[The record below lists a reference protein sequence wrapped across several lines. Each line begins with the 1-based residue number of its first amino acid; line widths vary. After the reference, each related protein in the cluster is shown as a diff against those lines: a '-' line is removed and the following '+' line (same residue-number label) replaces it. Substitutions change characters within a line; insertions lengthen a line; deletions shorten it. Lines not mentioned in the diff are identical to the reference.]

1 MQISQSNKIKYLLLS
16 FLMIFTFATTMQAR
30 NCDNRAF
37 NIKVTAKVSSYD
49 ILNQLSGECGFSM
62 LSLDGVANDK
72 LNEKLFGINIHKMKL
87 NDIFKLLITSKGLQY
102 RYDKNVLKIS
112 GLITRTFKIDY
123 VNSER
128 KGMSNTDISMNGDS
142 GGSLSGVVESGGDDQ
157 GGGQDGSSGG
167 SGSQTTGATITSSD
181 SFKFWST
188 LKKELHSIINSPMDK
203 FKAPDPIINKEAG
216 LVTVSGTASQIRR
229 ISSYLDDM
237 MRRLHKQVMIDV
249 KILSVKLDNSKT
261 TGIDWSQLY
270 SFQNVTANYEKLMD
284 TGVKKIENDRITEWD
299 ALENQTKGFGKYY
312 RLSGSVTIQN
322 VLNFLKTQGETSS
335 MSNPKITTLNN
346 QPAIFSSGE
355 QLYYKI
361 LQSVSQVSTGGS
373 STGQNEVVRSVFAG
387 VLLDITPEITD
398 DNEIILKI
406 NPSISSVSSF
416 TQNSTSGRTM
426 PPDLKKQQMSAV
438 VKLKDGE
445 KIVLG
450 GLISSSKGKAVK
462 KVPILGNLPILGNAF
477 KQDVTT
483 DIKEELVIIITPH
496 IVSPYKK
503 VSLKT
508 LGYDGTY

>member
-1 MQISQSNKIKYLLLS
+1 MQISQSNKLKHILLS
-16 FLMIFTFATTMQAR
+16 LFMLINLVSILNAR
-30 NCDNRAF
+30 SCDNRAF

-49 ILNQLSGECGFSM
+49 ILNQLSSECGFSM
-62 LSLDGVANDK
+62 LSLDNVANEK
-72 LNEKLFGINIHKMKL
+72 LNEKLFGINIQRMKL
-87 NDIFKLLITSKGLQY
+87 KDIFNLLISSKGLQY
-102 RYDKNVLKIS
+102 KYDKNVLKIS

-128 KGMSNTDISMNGDS
+128 KGSSNTDISMNGDS
-142 GGSLSGVVESGGDDQ
+142 GGGTVIQNNSADGKNSEDSSS
-157 GGGQDGSSGG
+157 GSSA
-167 SGSQTTGATITSSD
+167 QTTGATITSSD

-188 LKKELHSIINSPMDK
+188 LQKELHSVINSPLDK

-237 MRRLHKQVMIDV
+237 MRRLHRQVMIDV
-249 KILSVKLDNSKT
+249 KILSVKLDKSKS

-270 SFQNVTANYEKLMD
+270 NFQNVTANYERLVD
-284 TGVKKIENDRITEWD
+284 RGVTKIEDNHITEWEPVS
-299 ALENQTKGFGKYY
+299 AQNKGYGHFY

-322 VLNFLKTQGETSS
+322 VLNFLKTQGKISS
-335 MSNPKITTLNN
+335 VSNPKITTLNN

-406 NPSISSVSSF
+406 NPSISSVSGLA
-416 TQNSTSGRTM
+416 QTSSNGRTM

-450 GLISSSKGKAVK
+450 GLISSSKGKDVK

-483 DIKEELVIIITPH
+483 DVKEELVIIITPH

-508 LGYDGTY
+508 LGYEGTY